1 MLLHF
6 HETFLNYTN
15 YDSGE
20 IENKFVIT
28 VVHENRNLGYDSLF
42 LMVKQRAAAKGGGL

>member
-20 IENKFVIT
+20 TENKFVIT
-28 VVHENRNLGYDSLF
+28 VHENRNLGYDSIF
-42 LMVKQRAAAKGGGL
+42 LMVKQRAAVKGGGL